1 MTRLGLAL
9 GLALA
14 LGLPAAQA
22 QDASTDTIGYRAKDG
37 DTLGMIAAEH
47 YGDRRKAIFIMVEN
61 KITHARRLRAGERLK
76 IPVNREITTSPG
88 DTFETLAGTF
98 LGNPLR
104 GRFLAEFNR
113 MSPEER
119 LPAGTQLQVPFT
131 VTHTAASNESLASIG
146 AAYFND
152 SKQGDML
159 KRYNFLEKG
168 SIEKGESIIVPV
180 YNVYLQAA
188 KMPQVDAESKAR
200 RAARLEAAREA
211 MSALPKAWQAW
222 RSGDYRRIET
232 LLHGIDADYLDT
244 AEAVDVGLL
253 RGLAQAAEGKT
264 ELALE
269 SFKEVRARKESHVL
283 HKFDYSP
290 KILALWE
297 QAGGQAQ

>member
-1 MTRLGLAL
+1 MKRLVIFTLAL
-9 GLALA
+9 CLALPDA
-14 LGLPAAQA
+14 RAQVVN
-22 QDASTDTIGYRAKDG
+22 TDTISYRAKAG

-47 YGDRRKAIFIMVEN
+47 YGDRRRAIFIMVEN
-61 KITHARRLRAGERLK
+61 KITHARPLRPGERLR

-113 MSPEER
+113 MSPDER
-119 LPAGTQLQVPFT
+119 LPAGAQLQVPFT
-131 VTHTAASNESLASIG
+131 VTHTAASTESLASIG

-180 YNVYLQAA
+180 YNVQLQAA
-188 KMPQVDAESKAR
+188 KMPQVDAEAKTRRVARRDAASKAT
-200 RAARLEAAREA
+200 
-211 MSALPKAWQAW
+211 SALPKAWQAW
-222 RSGDYRRIET
+222 RSGDYRRIEM
-232 LLHGIDADYLDT
+232 LLHGIDVDYLDT

-269 SFKEVRARKESHVL
+269 SFKEVRARAEAHVL

-297 QAGGQAQ
+297 QAGGQSQ